1 MEASEKRSAERTFE
15 YIACRCVGGYFL
27 ADYSFRN
34 LVTLKGLFFKAVRV

>member
-1 MEASEKRSAERTFE
+1 MEASAKRSAERTFE
-15 YIACRCVGGYFL
+15 CVACRCVCEYFL